1 MSEGVCR
8 SEPAYVSQ
16 IDTPPDARVAATAAE
31 QHGVISTR
39 QLRACGLGST
49 EVSRRVRGGRLH
61 RVHRGVYAVGHPALT
76 LTGRF
81 VAAVHACGN
90 AASLSHFA
98 CGAYWEFMRWEDR
111 LIDVTVIGTTTR
123 RVPGVRVHR
132 SRSLDERDILRRDGM
147 RVTSP
152 ARTLLDLAAVLPPK
166 ALRRA
171 ARQAQAERRV
181 NIRQLAEILER
192 SNGHRGVPALRAIID
207 DLLDL
212 LDRAKIERPEVNA
225 PLHVGG
231 RSITPDYLWRER
243 RIAIEA
249 DSRRWHDDPLTHGND
264 TDKQAILEANDYRVL
279 RITDHQIDNHPQQT
293 LARIRAALAGS

>member
-1 MSEGVCR
+1 M
-8 SEPAYVSQ
+8 
-16 IDTPPDARVAATAAE
+16 AAE
-31 QHGVISTR
+31 QHGVVSTR
-39 QLRACGLGST
+39 QLRSCGLDSKA
-49 EVSRRVRGGRLH
+49 VNRRVRDGRLH
-61 RVHRGVYAVGHPALT
+61 PVHRGVYAVGHPALT

-111 LIDVTVIGTTTR
+111 LIDVTVLGTTTR
-123 RVPGVRVHR
+123 RIAGLRVHR
-132 SRSLDERDILRRDGM
+132 ARSMDERDALRRDGM

-171 ARQAQAERRV
+171 ARQAQAELRV
-181 NIRQLAEILER
+181 NTRQLAEILER
-192 SNGHRGVPALRAIID
+192 ANGHRGVPVLRAIIDDGPTPTRSDLED

-279 RITDHQIDNHPQQT
+279 RITDRQIDNHPQQT
-293 LARIRAALAGS
+293 LARIRAALANR